1 MVNNSYSI
9 CDESNNNIGCTRGP
23 ELNESKILSINL
35 FPSVIQISHSS
46 RTLDLKHK
54 NGEINITFMLSVVH
68 FVHFLPK
75 TPGKHMVLRTGG
87 GGRKNLLA
95 H

>member
-9 CDESNNNIGCTRGP
+9 CEESNNNIGCTRGP
-23 ELNESKILSINL
+23 ELNEHKILSINL
-35 FPSVIQISHSS
+35 FPSVVQISHSS
-46 RTLDLKHK
+46 RILDLKHK
-54 NGEINITFMLSVVH
+54 NDETNITFMLSVH

-75 TPGKHMVLRTGG
+75 TPGKHMVLVPG